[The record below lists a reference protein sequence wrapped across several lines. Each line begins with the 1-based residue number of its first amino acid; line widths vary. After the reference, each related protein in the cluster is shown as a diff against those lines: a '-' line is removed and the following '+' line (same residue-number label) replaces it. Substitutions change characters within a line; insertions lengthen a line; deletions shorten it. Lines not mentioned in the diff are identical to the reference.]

1 MAANFGPPGLILP
14 QTKCIVNII
23 SKEAYFHVS
32 SCLHFVCALT
42 GKISM
47 LAWDAF
53 FYIEMPTHLCLFL
66 DLVFFL
72 AYAVVPLS
80 LQIFI
85 FHLVQTFH
93 LRTAGLH
100 LVTKK
105 NNNFLLYGSYI

>member
-1 MAANFGPPGLILP
+1 M
-14 QTKCIVNII
+14 
-23 SKEAYFHVS
+23 
-32 SCLHFVCALT
+32 CALT

-72 AYAVVPLS
+72 AHVVVPLS
-80 LQIFI
+80 LQLFI
-85 FHLVQTFH
+85 FHLVTFR

-105 NNNFLLYGSYI
+105 KQFPAVR